1 MPVALEGETIPSP
14 NPNPNP
20 YPDPCCNVT
29 LTAMW
34 LQRTGNLGHVIRS
47 LVSLDLFDE
56 FVIWNNNPTVSLTEA
71 HLRTFLGP
79 SVKLV
84 LVNSPENLRDRAKYL
99 ACLKASS
106 AVCYYQ
112 DDDYLT
118 HSYVASLYANF
129 MRAPTLLHTTTEP
142 FTFYT
147 NLKWSY
153 HNASHGLTSGE
164 AVYITIYTYMYLHH
178 TRLHHNLYLK
188 RPVYI
193 TIYTAY
199 FKSDFHPCFHDR
211 FLLDLWWRIFP

>member
-142 FTFYT
+142 FTYT

-164 AVYITIYTYMYLHH
+164 A
-178 TRLHHNLYLK
+178 
-188 RPVYI
+188 VYI